1 MRLLFATTAD
11 PAELLSLPWST
22 PLDQWPADRLVSL
35 PRGISRH
42 VVRFVRVS
50 GTVYA
55 IKELPQ
61 QVAEREYR
69 LLNELGKRE
78 VPVVRARCV
87 VSERATEDC

>member
-1 MRLLFATTAD
+1 MRLQFASTAD
-11 PAELLSLPWST
+11 PSELLALPWAT
-22 PLDQWPADRLVSL
+22 PLEQWPADRLVSL

-61 QVAEREYR
+61 HVAEREYR
-69 LLNELGKRE
+69 LLRELSS
-78 VPVVRARCV
+78 AR
-87 VSERATEDC
+87 SPS